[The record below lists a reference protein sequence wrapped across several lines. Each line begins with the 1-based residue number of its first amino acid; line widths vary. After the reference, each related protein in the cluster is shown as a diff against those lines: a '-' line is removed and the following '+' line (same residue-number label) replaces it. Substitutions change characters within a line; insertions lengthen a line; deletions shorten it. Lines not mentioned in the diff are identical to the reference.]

1 MAQKTA
7 LARETVAAE
16 CLDLSPESQNGQ
28 TELPASEQIV
38 SWQRRRDRLLERL
51 NHVLL
56 DGTLAAQSAWA
67 VVQGLQRAR
76 ALADEGGTPCTIVC
90 QSVGGEEL
98 LIAGRAGYEGD
109 ADHSSTAA
117 ETPAIESA
125 RGVEGKE

>member
-16 CLDLSPESQNGQ
+16 CLDRPPENQNSQA
-28 TELPASEQIV
+28 ERPASEQIV

-76 ALADEGGTPCTIVC
+76 ALADEGGTPRSIVC

-98 LIAGRAGYEGD
+98 LIAGRAEHEGT
-109 ADHSSTAA
+109 ADHSSTAG
-117 ETPAIESA
+117 EIPAIEAA
-125 RGVEGKE
+125 RKVEGKE

>member
-7 LARETVAAE
+7 LVHETVATE
-16 CLDLSPESQNGQ
+16 CLDRPSENQNARA
-28 TELPASEQIV
+28 ERPASEQIV

-76 ALADEGGTPCTIVC
+76 ALADESGTPRSIVC

-109 ADHSSTAA
+109 TDSGSTAGGI
-117 ETPAIESA
+117 PAIESA
-125 RGVEGKE
+125 RKVEGKE